1 MHRRARH
8 LTGRPAGAS
17 FHYDA
22 RWLNLTD
29 GTGVSTWTDISG
41 SNNASQV
48 TSTNQPT
55 FKTNIING
63 NPVVRF
69 DGTNDF
75 MSMTSGTD
83 IAGESVNIVLVKKS
97 GAQLPIAINK
107 TAGLPYVNFYVDSL
121 TTVFS
126 CAGNNRYYQA
136 VVSLASFAIVTSYTD
151 SSSTYQIYKDGS
163 SVSTTNFAFTF
174 SGNMTHIGARDSGP
188 DWANGDMAVILHIK
202 GSLAT
207 SLRKRYE
214 HSVGFS
220 YKTACS

>member
-17 FHYDA
+17 YHYDA
-22 RWLNLTD
+22 RRLDLTD
-29 GTGVSTWTDISG
+29 GTGVSTWTDLAG
-41 SNNASQV
+41 SNNATQA
-48 TSTNQPT
+48 TATNQPT

-75 MSMTSGTD
+75 MAITSGVT
-83 IAGESVNIVLVKKS
+83 ISGEHVAIVFVKKS
-97 GAQLPIAINK
+97 GAQLPTAVNK
-107 TAGLPYVNFYVDSL
+107 TAGLPYTNFCVDSL
-121 TTVFS
+121 GTVFT
-126 CAGNNRYYQA
+126 CAGNNKYFQA
-136 VVSLASFAIVTSYTD
+136 VISLASFAIVSAYTD
-151 SSSTYQIYKDGS
+151 SSTTYQMYKDGAA
-163 SVSTTNFAFTF
+163 VSTSNFAFTF

-188 DWANGDMAVILHIK
+188 DWANGDMAVLIHIP

-207 SLRKRYE
+207 SLRRRYE
-214 HSVGFS
+214 HSIGFS